1 MSDERSNLNNMLGK
15 KIFISLLLCG
25 VLAVAKATK
34 ISTISVLFY
43 SEVLNLQYHPNMVMD
58 VHLSTKEQDMVQYY
72 ENMETADFHVL
83 IEALQKQKSN
93 FQLNDWLYYE
103 LMTAALDQIFENK
116 SNLQKTLTSWFLLS
130 KSGYDTRLTYL
141 QNRAYLY
148 VYTEDELFDVPMIEE
163 DQRKFVNLTSLHKK
177 RNKQSMLYM
186 LNFVANKQGRAFSF
200 SLQQFPSFQTQPLE
214 RELEF
219 MNGNIYHQLKVQ
231 TDYTIVELMKKYPVI
246 AEQQYLETPLS
257 PLIQQSLLPQL
268 QAKIKGKSD
277 KDALKLLVAFT
288 RSAFHYKEDK
298 EYFGRSKPM
307 IADEVFYYKYSD
319 CEDRSA
325 LFYTLVRSLLD
336 LPMLIVAFPDHL
348 SIAVELEQSVGK
360 AIPYQ
365 GKNYY
370 LCDPT
375 GPLNSN
381 EIGGFPKGYER
392 KPYEIIGHYDR

>member
-1 MSDERSNLNNMLGK
+1 MVGK

-25 VLAVAKATK
+25 AVTIVKSMDT
-34 ISTISVLFY
+34 SMISVLFY
-43 SEVLNLQYHPNMVMD
+43 SEVLNLQYHPNMIMD
-58 VHLSTKEQDMVQYY
+58 VKLSTDEQKMVQYY
-72 ENMETADFHVL
+72 ENMENTDFHVL
-83 IEALQKQKSN
+83 VNELQKQKSD

-116 SNLQKTLTSWFLLS
+116 SSLQKTLTAWFLLS

-141 QNRAYLY
+141 ENTAYLY
-148 VYTEDELFDVPMIEE
+148 VYTENELFDVPMIGEGE
-163 DQRKFVNLTSLHKK
+163 RKYVNLTSLHKK
-177 RNKQSMLYM
+177 RSRQSMLYM
-186 LNFVANKQGRAFSF
+186 LNFVANEKGIAFSF
-200 SLQQFPSFQTQPLE
+200 ILNQFPLFRTQPLE

-246 AEQQYLETPLS
+246 AEKQYLETPLS
-257 PLIQQSLLPQL
+257 PLVQQSLLPQL
-268 QAKIKGKSD
+268 QKMIEKKSE

-298 EYFGRSKPM
+298 ENFGRSKPM

-325 LFYTLVRSLLD
+325 LFYSLVRSLLR
-336 LPMLIVAFPDHL
+336 LPMIIVAFPDHL
-348 SIAVELEQSVGK
+348 SIAVELEQPVGT

-375 GPLNSN
+375 GPTNSN
-381 EIGGFPKGYER
+381 EIGNFPKGYE
-392 KPYEIIGHYDR
+392 KKSYEIIGHYDRLDIK